1 MNDSELRRRELLK
14 QTRRLYQD
22 SAAIPA
28 VHPRYGRYQQHT
40 DRQRDSERNSRKW
53 NGFYQSDQ
61 TLLKLWIH

>member
-28 VHPRYGRYQQHT
+28 VHPRAISITNFMIPLIPGKANTIQVL
-40 DRQRDSERNSRKW
+40 SLP
-53 NGFYQSDQ
+53 G
-61 TLLKLWIH
+61 

>member
-28 VHPRYGRYQQHT
+28 VHPRYGHIYHMVYF
-40 DRQRDSERNSRKW
+40 SMN
-53 NGFYQSDQ
+53 
-61 TLLKLWIH
+61 